1 MSLRARL
8 ALLFTAIVV
17 GILLLFGV
25 AVYVTV
31 SASLTNEIDNN
42 LQTTASRVIRNI
54 YVGDRGELNVKT
66 SPEVEFATDSFIQV
80 WDRSNN
86 LRAAS
91 ANVRNLTQ
99 PLNSAALQSSQPVFD
114 DLILTTENGDIHLRV
129 LTVPLV
135 VGDRPIGAIQIGT
148 SLAVVDAAQQ
158 ALVIVLAIGV
168 ILSTLIAGMAS
179 WISTQQALSPLEDVT
194 ETALQITRADDLS
207 RRIPYK
213 GPPQDEIGQLI
224 HAFNQTLG
232 RLENLFNT
240 QRRFLADVGHELR
253 TPLTVIKGNVDLMR
267 MMKEMD
273 TESMDSIE
281 SEVERMTRLVG
292 DLMLLA
298 QAESGKLPLHLQIIE
313 LDTLILEVM
322 QQMRVVAKDKVKLHL
337 GGMDQVLICADK
349 DKLKQVLVNLI
360 QNAINYTPKGGE
372 VVVSL
377 SKNENQAQISVQDNG
392 PGISPED
399 LPYIFERFYRAEKS
413 RTRAKDGKGFGLGLS
428 IAYWIVKNHEG
439 SIEVDSKLG
448 EGTTFRV
455 KLPLSLKACQEEAN
469 QK

>member
-1 MSLRARL
+1 
-8 ALLFTAIVV
+8 
-17 GILLLFGV
+17 
-25 AVYVTV
+25 
-31 SASLTNEIDNN
+31 
-42 LQTTASRVIRNI
+42 
-54 YVGDRGELNVKT
+54 
-66 SPEVEFATDSFIQV
+66 
-80 WDRSNN
+80 
-86 LRAAS
+86 
-91 ANVRNLTQ
+91 
-99 PLNSAALQSSQPVFD
+99 
-114 DLILTTENGDIHLRV
+114 
-129 LTVPLV
+129 
-135 VGDRPIGAIQIGT
+135 
-148 SLAVVDAAQQ
+148 
-158 ALVIVLAIGV
+158 
-168 ILSTLIAGMAS
+168 MAS

-207 RRIPYK
+207 RRIPYR

-267 MMKEMD
+267 MMKELD

-313 LDTLILEVM
+313 LDTLVLEVM
-322 QQMRVVAKDKVKLHL
+322 QQMRVVAKEKVKLHL
-337 GGMDQVLICADK
+337 GGMDQVLICGDK

-372 VVVSL
+372 VIVSL
-377 SKNENQAQISVQDNG
+377 SKNENQAQIRVQDNG

-413 RTRAKDGKGFGLGLS
+413 RTRARDGKGFGLGLS

-439 SIEVDSKLG
+439 SIEVDSRVG

-455 KLPLSLKACQEEAN
+455 ILPLSLKACQEETN
-469 QK
+469 